1 MGAFVEYYNSLDP
14 QRKEEYIVSLT
25 IATEYFDK
33 QYTVSNN
40 SLISNNSQQQ
50 RACDDVK
57 KNTYESK

>member
-1 MGAFVEYYNSLDP
+1 METFVEYYNSLDP
-14 QRKEEYIVSLT
+14 QKKEEYIVSLT

-40 SLISNNSQQQ
+40 SLISQQQ

>member
-1 MGAFVEYYNSLDP
+1 MEAFVEYYNSLDP

-40 SLISNNSQQQ
+40 SLISQQQ